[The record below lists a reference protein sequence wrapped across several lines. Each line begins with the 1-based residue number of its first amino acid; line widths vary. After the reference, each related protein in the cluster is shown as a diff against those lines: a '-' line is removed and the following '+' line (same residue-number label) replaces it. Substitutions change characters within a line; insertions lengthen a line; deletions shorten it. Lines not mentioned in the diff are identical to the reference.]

1 MIACGRCSTVVSG
14 YSRCWPWPD
23 EGCAMVLLERGS
35 SRRQRG
41 GAVFPGE
48 APGPDAEQNLVFGA
62 TDCHLLFR
70 LEWGNVSRDID

>member
-1 MIACGRCSTVVSG
+1 MLVAIPAVGPGQVKDV
-14 YSRCWPWPD
+14 P
-23 EGCAMVLLERGS
+23 LERGS

-48 APGPDAEQNLVFGA
+48 ASGPDAEQNLVFGA

-70 LEWGNVSRDID
+70 LECGNVSTDID